1 MGTMAQR
8 GLKRGK
14 MRRVLAAGLL
24 SVLAAAMPGLAI
36 GQERPQ
42 LSLPLDCI
50 PNKTCFIQNF
60 VDLDPSPGVRDFS
73 CGSASYD
80 KHTGTDFRLLSVEAA
95 KAGVTVKAAADGVV
109 KAVRDGV
116 ADALIR
122 ETKGEDIKGRECGN
136 GVLIEHGGGWE
147 TQYCHLKQGSLKVS
161 AGDTVERGATLGE
174 VGYSGMADFAH
185 VHLTVRHSGKV
196 IDPFLPDSVNGACAR
211 DLTSAGMWVPHEIA
225 RFPYRAGIIA
235 HSGFAGALPDK
246 DELEKNHA
254 EVEPITP
261 TAEAL
266 VFYGRMLNLSA
277 GDRIRITI
285 NGPGGTLVEHL
296 SEPLERSRALHLAS
310 LGKKRRDGRWMAG
323 RYTGQI
329 EIVREGAVTA
339 AAVAE
344 ITMP

>member
-1 MGTMAQR
+1 
-8 GLKRGK
+8 
-14 MRRVLAAGLL
+14 MRRGLAAGLI
-24 SVLAAAMPGLAI
+24 SALAATLPGVA
-36 GQERPQ
+36 GAQERPR
-42 LSLPLDCI
+42 LSLPLDCV

-60 VDLDPSPGVRDFS
+60 VDLDPSSGVRDFG
-73 CGSASYD
+73 CGTASYD

-95 KAGVTVKAAADGVV
+95 KAGVAVKASAAGVV

-122 ETKGEDIKGRECGN
+122 DTKGEDIKGRECGN
-136 GVLIEHGGGWE
+136 GVLIEHGDGWE

-161 AGDTVERGATLGE
+161 AGDKVERGAVLGD

-185 VHLTVRHSGKV
+185 VHLTVRHSGKI

-211 DLTSAGMWVPHEIA
+211 DVTSAGMWVPQEIA

-235 HSGFAGALPDK
+235 HAGFAGALPDK
-246 DELEKNHA
+246 DVLEKNHA
-254 EVEPITP
+254 EVELMTP
-261 TAEAL
+261 TSAAL

-285 NGPGGTLVEHL
+285 TGPGGTLVEHL
-296 SEPLERSRALHLAS
+296 SEPLERPRALHLAS
-310 LGKKRRDGRWMAG
+310 LGKKRRDARWVAG
-323 RYTGQI
+323 RYTGQV

-339 AAVAE
+339 AAVSE
-344 ITMP
+344 FTMP